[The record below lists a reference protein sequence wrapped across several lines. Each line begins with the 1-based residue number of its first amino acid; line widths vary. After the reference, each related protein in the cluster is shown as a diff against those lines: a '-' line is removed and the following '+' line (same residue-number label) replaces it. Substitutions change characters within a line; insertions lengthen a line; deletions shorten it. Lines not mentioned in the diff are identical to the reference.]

1 MQPGKEPVD
10 RLGEEREP
18 AIVND
23 QIKPRSN
30 LSQTLLSLRTDIQR
44 GLFSLGSP
52 RSDVS
57 HRNNGADGVF
67 IACNLTGIELTL
79 KTFLRNPGGHEVL
92 LNNGH
97 PAVIRL
103 GRIVLLVIRDVRE
116 GNLLE
121 LILGRIKGG
130 TQIAAGE
137 GIGTRGRLAVAHQLV
152 VDGRIDGLI
161 RTVHHFLGDLHAVV
175 VSREGIGLQNLN
187 AAAFSLKAHAE
198 RLVARIHHERTVLQL
213 ENRLVCGSVSNA
225 DHTALGF
232 IEAIL
237 GVIKQ
242 HNVVVLS
249 FLVAENEANE
259 TDFIPLGKLL
269 HLQKLSTNNASALFV
284 KRELHQ
290 IRLNIDRLHA
300 LGTVRGRIDSIRG
313 SLSRGRNRSGGS
325 RSGRSRSALLLR
337 RTEERRTAVVN
348 LPAIPQ
354 HE

>member
-1 MQPGKEPVD
+1 M
-10 RLGEEREP
+10 
-18 AIVND
+18 
-23 QIKPRSN
+23 
-30 LSQTLLSLRTDIQR
+30 
-44 GLFSLGSP
+44 
-52 RSDVS
+52 
-57 HRNNGADGVF
+57 
-67 IACNLTGIELTL
+67 
-79 KTFLRNPGGHEVL
+79 
-92 LNNGH
+92 
-97 PAVIRL
+97 
-103 GRIVLLVIRDVRE
+103 
-116 GNLLE
+116 
-121 LILGRIKGG
+121 
-130 TQIAAGE
+130 
-137 GIGTRGRLAVAHQLV
+137 
-152 VDGRIDGLI
+152 
-161 RTVHHFLGDLHAVV
+161 